1 MAYKEGVSLTLQEPP
16 PAQLGPWLVKRWV
29 GGVKRHKNPLE

>member
-1 MAYKEGVSLTLQEPP
+1 MAYKEGGSLTLQEPP
-16 PAQLGPWLVKRWV
+16 PQLGPWLVKRWV